1 MNKQNCILQLKIKD
15 SHRRNFNFMPNNH
28 FILYMGLF
36 EVLIYY
42 ASYNQERHGS
52 CLQTINGY
60 SNIVQG
66 MIYHIN
72 MFFVN
77 LQITRTVF

>member
-1 MNKQNCILQLKIKD
+1 MVPSKQKI
-15 SHRRNFNFMPNNH
+15 
-28 FILYMGLF
+28 IIVT

-72 MFFVN
+72 MFFCQRITIYR
-77 LQITRTVF
+77 LQEHCHLNSFQEY

>member
-1 MNKQNCILQLKIKD
+1 MVPTKQKI
-15 SHRRNFNFMPNNH
+15 
-28 FILYMGLF
+28 IIVT

-52 CLQTINGY
+52 CLQTINGD